1 MAEIK
6 TLWFEH
12 GEKEPTFANPHTPE
26 WAEKAIAQLVSNR
39 AELREEDLTE
49 DFCVL
54 TNTPDGVLVN
64 TETTTFRVV
73 KSKNVTERLIS

>member
-49 DFCVL
+49 DF
-54 TNTPDGVLVN
+54 
-64 TETTTFRVV
+64 
-73 KSKNVTERLIS
+73 